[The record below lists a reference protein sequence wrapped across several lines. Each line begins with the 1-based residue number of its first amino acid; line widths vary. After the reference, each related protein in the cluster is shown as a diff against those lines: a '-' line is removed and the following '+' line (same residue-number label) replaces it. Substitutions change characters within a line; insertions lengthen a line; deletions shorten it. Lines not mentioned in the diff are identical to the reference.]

1 LQKGFLSL
9 KRIERNTLSKTFE
22 FEVYGQ
28 PVPKPRMTRRD
39 SGKVSRIAGMRPI
52 VRGFLA
58 YKDSI
63 WAVMMSKPRVQFRK
77 ARLAVTFHIEGEP
90 RMDLDN
96 LCKSICDSIVPWLL
110 PDDSVKCIPE
120 IQAKAILKSSWG
132 KTEIKLE
139 EI

>member
-1 LQKGFLSL
+1 M
-9 KRIERNTLSKTFE
+9 IEGNTLPRVFE

-39 SGKVSRIAGMRPI
+39 SAKITRIAGMRSS
-52 VRGFLA
+52 VRGFLG
-58 YKDSI
+58 YKDAI
-63 WAVMMSKPRVQFRK
+63 WSVMMSKPRIHFCK
-77 ARLAVTFHIEGEP
+77 ARLSVTFYIKGEP

-110 PDDSVKCIPE
+110 PDDSVKFIPE
-120 IQAKAILKSSWG
+120 IQAKAVLGIAMP